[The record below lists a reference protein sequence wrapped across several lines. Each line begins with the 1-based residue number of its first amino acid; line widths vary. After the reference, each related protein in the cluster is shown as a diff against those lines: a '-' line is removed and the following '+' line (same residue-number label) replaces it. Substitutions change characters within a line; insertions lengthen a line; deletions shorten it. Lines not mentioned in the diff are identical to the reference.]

1 MVSDFK
7 AIHTVKYTGI
17 PNNFKY
23 LPYRNLCDRNEENQ
37 AVIASVDKKGVTVSE
52 LADDF
57 ALKLNYRH

>member
-1 MVSDFK
+1 M
-7 AIHTVKYTGI
+7 KYTGI

-37 AVIASVDKKGVTVSE
+37 AVIASIDKKGVTASE
-52 LADDF
+52 LSDDF